1 MKEIL
6 GGVTVPAGFSAG
18 AIRCGI
24 KKKGCDMALLYSQKT
39 AAASGMFTSNKM
51 QAAPVILSRENLR
64 NGKVRAIIINSGN
77 ANACTGKRGY
87 KDAKTMA
94 KLAADE
100 LGIKPGDVL
109 AASTGVIGKF
119 LPMDKFPDAV
129 RRLAKKLNR
138 HGGTDAARAI
148 MTTDSV
154 VKENAVRFSVDG
166 VNVAIG
172 AMAKGSGMIYPLM
185 ATMLCFVT
193 TDASVS
199 KPALDAALRNS
210 VEKSFHRITVDGDRS
225 TNDTVL
231 LLANGFAGNREI
243 SVRSKSFNKFQKA
256 LDRVM
261 IAMAKMIVR
270 DGEGAEKF
278 IEIEVRGARSVQ
290 DAKKI
295 GFSIANSNLVKTALA
310 GENPNWGRIASA
322 AGSSG
327 AGINEEKLS
336 IFIGNERVMKSGAPA
351 VCNAGKVKRH
361 LKKDE
366 IRITVCAGGGNKSC
380 TVWTT
385 DLTEEYIRI
394 NKGYS

>member
-1 MKEIL
+1 MKEISE
-6 GGVTVPAGFSAG
+6 GITVPAGFSAG
-18 AIRCGI
+18 AVRCGI
-24 KKKGCDMALLYSQKT
+24 KKKGCDMALVYSQKT
-39 AAASGMFTSNKM
+39 AVASGMFTSNRIP
-51 QAAPVILSRENLR
+51 AAPVRLSRENLQ
-64 NGKVRAIIINSGN
+64 NGKARAIIINSGN

-87 KDAKTMA
+87 KDAKTIA
-94 KLAADE
+94 GFAADE

-109 AASTGVIGKF
+109 VASTGIIGKF
-119 LPMDKFPDAV
+119 LPMDKFPEAV

-154 VKENAVRFSVDG
+154 VKENAVRFSADG

-199 KPALDAALRNS
+199 KPALDAALKSS

-231 LLANGFAGNREI
+231 LLANGLAGNREI
-243 SVRSKSFNKFQKA
+243 SISSKSFNKFQKA

-270 DGEGAEKF
+270 DGEGATKF
-278 IEIEVRGARSVQ
+278 IEIEVNGTRSEE

-322 AGSSG
+322 AGNSG
-327 AGINEEKLS
+327 VGINEEKLS
-336 IFIGNERVMKSGAPA
+336 IFIGNERVMKSGVPA

-361 LKKDE
+361 LKEDE
-366 IRITVCAGGGNKSC
+366 IRITVCAGDGNKSC

-385 DLTEEYIRI
+385 DLTEEYILI